1 MLLEKEITEKLEKI
15 ERICGD
21 KNPEE
26 MNGEERREVL
36 YLITSANNFY
46 DLLTQQEGNKYRV
59 DLADRIKN
67 ISDKLLEYES

>member
-15 ERICGD
+15 EGICGD

-26 MNGEERREVL
+26 MDKEERREAL
-36 YLITSANNFY
+36 CLIISANNFY